1 VSSTPGATPSGR
13 RARHDPRETEREILD
28 AAEQFL
34 HEHPFRELT
43 VPAVMA
49 RTGSKRP
56 AFYVHFRDRHDL
68 VLRVVDRIRGELL
81 VVANRWF
88 EGGETVADL
97 RSALEGVAA
106 VYVEHGPVLRALAD
120 ASGSDPTVDTAYR
133 TLVEGFIEA
142 TARRIRAE
150 QATGRIG
157 ADIDPDETARALVWL
172 NESYLR
178 DALGRPPIADTSTV
192 VDVIE
197 RIWTTTLYSP
207 DADDVRKRTFAAGP
221 PSVQRRTR
229 RG

>member
-1 VSSTPGATPSGR
+1 VSSTPSGR
-13 RARHDPRETEREILD
+13 RPRHDPRETEREILD
-28 AAEQFL
+28 AAEQLL
-34 HEHPFRELT
+34 HERPFHELT

-56 AFYVHFRDRHDL
+56 AFYVHFRDRHD
-68 VLRVVDRIRGELL
+68 RIGAELL

-106 VYVEHGPVLRALAD
+106 VYIQHGPVLRALSD
-120 ASGSDPTVDTAYR
+120 ASGSDPTVEQTYR
-133 TLVEGFIEA
+133 ALVQGFIEA

-150 QATGRIG
+150 QATGRI
-157 ADIDPDETARALVWL
+157 ANIDADETARALVWL

-178 DALGRPPIADTSTV
+178 DALGRAPIADAATV

-197 RIWTTTLYSP
+197 RIWIATLYSP
-207 DADDVRKRTFAAGP
+207 LEL
-221 PSVQRRTR
+221 
-229 RG
+229 

>member
-1 VSSTPGATPSGR
+1 LAPEASSVSAAPRSTPSGR

-28 AAEQFL
+28 AAEELL
-34 HEHPFRELT
+34 HERPFREFT

-49 RTGSKRP
+49 RTGLKRP

-68 VLRVVDRIRGELL
+68 ALRVVERIGEELL

-88 EGGETVADL
+88 EGETTGEL
-97 RSALEGVAA
+97 RAALEGVAA

-120 ASGSDPTVDTAYR
+120 ASGSDATVEKAYR
-133 TLVEGFIEA
+133 TLVQGFIEA
-142 TARRIRAE
+142 TAHRIRAE
-150 QATGRIG
+150 QATGHI

-178 DALGRPPIADTSTV
+178 DALGRAPTADPAIV

-197 RIWTTTLYSP
+197 RIWIATLYGRRPREGGAS
-207 DADDVRKRTFAAGP
+207 
-221 PSVQRRTR
+221 SV
-229 RG
+229 

>member
-1 VSSTPGATPSGR
+1 MAAAPTSTPSGR

-28 AAEQFL
+28 AAEQLL
-34 HEHPFRELT
+34 HERPFRELT

-49 RTGSKRP
+49 RTGLKRP

-68 VLRVVDRIRGELL
+68 ALRVVDRIREELL

-88 EGGETVADL
+88 EGGETAGDL

-120 ASGSDPTVDTAYR
+120 ASGSDATVEKAYR
-133 TLVEGFIEA
+133 TLVQGFIEA

-150 QATGRIG
+150 QATGRI
-157 ADIDPDETARALVWL
+157 ADIDPHETARALVWL

-178 DALGRPPIADTSTV
+178 DALGRAPIADPSTV

-197 RIWTTTLYSP
+197 RIWTATLY
-207 DADDVRKRTFAAGP
+207 A
-221 PSVQRRTR
+221 RRTS
-229 RG
+229 

>member
-1 VSSTPGATPSGR
+1 VSSTPGVTPSGR

-34 HEHPFRELT
+34 REHPFRELT

-49 RTGSKRP
+49 RTGLKRP

-68 VLRVVDRIRGELL
+68 VLRVVDRLRGELL

-120 ASGSDPTVDTAYR
+120 ASGSDPTVEHTYR
-133 TLVEGFIEA
+133 TLVQGFIDA

-150 QATGRIG
+150 QATGRI
-157 ADIDPDETARALVWL
+157 ADIDADETARALVWL
-172 NESYLR
+172 NESYLT
-178 DALGRPPIADTSTV
+178 DALGRAPIADASTV

-197 RIWTTTLYSP
+197 RIWIATLY
-207 DADDVRKRTFAAGP
+207 GP
-221 PSVQRRTR
+221 LEM
-229 RG
+229 

>member
-1 VSSTPGATPSGR
+1 VSSVPAGTPSGR

-28 AAEQFL
+28 AAEQLL
-34 HEHPFRELT
+34 HERPFRELT

-81 VVANRWF
+81 AVANRWF
-88 EGGETVADL
+88 EGGGTVADL
-97 RSALEGVAA
+97 HSALEGVAA

-120 ASGSDPTVDTAYR
+120 ASGSDPTVENAYR
-133 TLVEGFIEA
+133 ALVQGFIEA

-150 QATGRIG
+150 QATGRI
-157 ADIDPDETARALVWL
+157 ADIDPDQTARALVWL

-178 DALGRPPIADTSTV
+178 DALGRAPIVEPSTV

-197 RIWTTTLYSP
+197 RIWIATLYSP
-207 DADDVRKRTFAAGP
+207 LKI
-221 PSVQRRTR
+221 
-229 RG
+229 

>member
-1 VSSTPGATPSGR
+1 VSSARVSTPSGR
-13 RARHDPRETEREILD
+13 RPRHDPRETEREILD
-28 AAEQFL
+28 AAEQLL
-34 HEHPFRELT
+34 HERPFHELT

-49 RTGSKRP
+49 RTGLKRP

-68 VLRVVDRIRGELL
+68 VLRVVDRIGDELL

-88 EGGETVADL
+88 EGGEAVADL

-120 ASGSDPTVDTAYR
+120 ASASDPTVEQTYR
-133 TLVEGFIEA
+133 GLVQGFIEA
-142 TARRIRAE
+142 TAHRIRAE

-157 ADIDPDETARALVWL
+157 DIDPDETARALVWL

-178 DALGRPPIADTSTV
+178 DALGRTPVANASTV

-197 RIWTTTLYSP
+197 RIWIATLYSP
-207 DADDVRKRTFAAGP
+207 LE
-221 PSVQRRTR
+221 S
-229 RG
+229 